1 MKFYFVS
8 YEISYIFAASLIRK
22 LITKIIKNMKSKER
36 MYRKAVLQVARLVR
50 EEGYSLTAARLK
62 VSLKTGISYP
72 LIVRLTK
79 DPSQRQRKEE
89 GC

>member
-1 MKFYFVS
+1 
-8 YEISYIFAASLIRK
+8 
-22 LITKIIKNMKSKER
+22 MKSKEQ
-36 MYRKAVLQVARLVR
+36 MYKKAVLQVARLVR
-50 EEGYSLTAARLK
+50 EGYSLTAARLK